1 MRRWMIVSIVGLFMA
16 VSLCSCSL
24 AVADGG
30 ENAGNDR
37 LIGAFITTDYLD
49 LQETENFQNM
59 EDWAQAEDGEVL
71 VGAVSDQQRLY
82 GTIDRSGGED
92 PSDWK
97 VTFGD
102 VAGLSFFSPVWV
114 NEQGEEQQCSQYD
127 EAVSDVRMDIDLSDE
142 KNEYSMSG
150 TVYTSVDQTEK
161 TAVYYVN
168 PVYQTDDGRIY
179 VTTGTGISMSGVSS
193 EGSCMTKTM
202 SEETKVTDNGK
213 TTIERTTVEVNI
225 KNMYRPVKITLYQM
239 DENHE
244 VIAEE
249 TFTPDEFPDYIVP
262 EPKTEYLLVETE
274 KEKPS
279 GETVIMRE
287 TCDRGAEEESD
298 LEIFY
303 ALGRGGISKHSTQ
316 VDWGKAN

>member
-1 MRRWMIVSIVGLFMA
+1 MRRGMIVSIVGLFMA
-16 VSLCSCSL
+16 VSLCGCSL

-37 LIGAFITTDYLD
+37 LIGAFITTGYLE
-49 LQETENFQNM
+49 LQETEDFQNM
-59 EDWAQAEDGEVL
+59 DDWAQVEDGEVL
-71 VGAVSDQQRLY
+71 VGTVSDQQRLY
-82 GTIDRSGGED
+82 GTIDRSSGED

-97 VTFGD
+97 VTFGN

-114 NEQGEEQQCSQYD
+114 NEQGEEQYCSQYD
-127 EAVSDVRMDIDLSDE
+127 EAICDSRMDIHLSDE
-142 KNEYSMSG
+142 ENEHSMSG
-150 TVYTSVDQTEK
+150 TIYTSVDQREETEE
-161 TAVYYVN
+161 YYVN
-168 PVYQTDDGRIY
+168 PVYQTADGRIY

-193 EGSCMTKTM
+193 EGPCMTKTM

-244 VIAEE
+244 TIAEE
-249 TFTPDEFPDYIVP
+249 TFIPEEFPDYIVP
-262 EPKTEYLLVETE
+262 EPGTEYLLVETE

-298 LEIFY
+298 LETFY
-303 ALGRGGISKHSTQ
+303 GLSQGGISKRCTQ
-316 VDWGKAN
+316 VDWEKAN